1 MPAFGYTTEGGF
13 EVSPFIDMI
22 NGGGPGR
29 SGDVFEGGGILS
41 ALANAVATPYG
52 SQRQR
57 RGMPQFPGAP
67 DPMDPLYGAVTGA
80 FDEITP
86 RSDESFPMTGGEE
99 PGAGLSPA
107 TTTDASE
114 PRDLFERDYAVTV
127 TETDFGLPG
136 YRLPFDVLPG
146 DMLVGAEALALQRA
160 RNAVQNYAGS
170 GMTPSTAYVPSTVP
184 SPTEPRDLFERDY
197 AGMPVS
203 GVMVTD
209 EDFQLPGAQL
219 PFDVIAGDMLL
230 GAEALNLQRARN
242 EALGS
247 AQPNISRGVPGT
259 VPSTAPRNYAGSGM
273 TPATA
278 YVPAARPAYNPAP
291 VDYGPSALSP
301 AAQIMFDGTDGAYA
315 GMTPGAG
322 RQPGMPLEIYPSEL
336 SQAEYDQ
343 IMAEMR
349 VAYPNLPEPELEA
362 LARNFGFL
370 P

>member
-13 EVSPFIDMI
+13 DVSPFIDMI

-86 RSDESFPMTGGEE
+86 RSGEIFPMIGGEE
-99 PGAGLSPA
+99 PGEGFSPDYYSDLVTLSDDQYAVLVGLPARLVPPELQGAMPGDQVPRFAVLEATGAILGDTDLRQTTPMTSAPA
-107 TTTDASE
+107 T
-114 PRDLFERDYAVTV
+114 
-127 TETDFGLPG
+127 
-136 YRLPFDVLPG
+136 
-146 DMLVGAEALALQRA
+146 
-160 RNAVQNYAGS
+160 
-170 GMTPSTAYVPSTVP
+170 VPATVP
-184 SPTEPRDLFERDY
+184 PTVPPTAAGASEPRDLFERDY

-203 GVMVTD
+203 GVTVTD
-209 EDFQLPGAQL
+209 EDIQLLAAQL
-219 PFDVIAGDMLL
+219 PFDAIAGDMLL
-230 GAEALNLQRARN
+230 GAEALDLQRARN
-242 EALGS
+242 AALGS
-247 AQPNISRGVPGT
+247 AQPNS
-259 VPSTAPRNYAGSGM
+259 ARNYAGSGM

-278 YVPAARPAYNPAP
+278 YVPAARPAYRPAP
-291 VDYGPSALSP
+291 VEYGPSALSP
-301 AAQIMFDGTDGAYA
+301 AAQIMFEGTDGAYA
-315 GMTPGAG
+315 GMIPGAG
-322 RQPGMPLEIYPSEL
+322 RQPGMPLEFHPSEL

-343 IMAEMR
+343 VMAEMR
-349 VAYPNLPEPELEA
+349 VAYPGLPEPELET

>member
-86 RSDESFPMTGGEE
+86 RSDESLPMTGGEE
-99 PGAGLSPA
+99 PGAGSSPDYYSDLVPLSDDEYALLADLPDRLVPPELRDAVAGDLVPRSAALELRGAVLGDTDLRQTTPMTSAPA
-107 TTTDASE
+107 T
-114 PRDLFERDYAVTV
+114 
-127 TETDFGLPG
+127 
-136 YRLPFDVLPG
+136 
-146 DMLVGAEALALQRA
+146 
-160 RNAVQNYAGS
+160 
-170 GMTPSTAYVPSTVP
+170 VPSTTAGA
-184 SPTEPRDLFERDY
+184 SEPRDLFERDY

-203 GVMVTD
+203 GVTVT
-209 EDFQLPGAQL
+209 EADFDLPGDRL
-219 PFDVIAGDMLL
+219 PFDVLPGDMLI

-242 EALGS
+242 AALGS

-278 YVPAARPAYNPAP
+278 YVPAA
-291 VDYGPSALSP
+291 
-301 AAQIMFDGTDGAYA
+301 QIMFEGTDGAYA

-322 RQPGMPLEIYPSEL
+322 RQPGMPLEIYPSGL

-349 VAYPNLPEPELEA
+349 VAYPNLPESELET